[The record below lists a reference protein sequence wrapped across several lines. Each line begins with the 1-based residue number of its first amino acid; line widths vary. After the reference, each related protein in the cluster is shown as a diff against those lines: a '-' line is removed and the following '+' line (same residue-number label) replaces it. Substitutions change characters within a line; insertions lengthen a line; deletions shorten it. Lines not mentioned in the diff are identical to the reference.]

1 VTLSVLA
8 AVGWK
13 VIDRFHIAGRL
24 AISPHGV
31 GIAIGFLAGAY
42 VFMEESR
49 RRGYAEEAS
58 SAIVFWALIGT
69 VIGSRL
75 GYVFTHLSEFHNPV
89 AILQV
94 YKGGLSQL
102 GGVVGAVAVCFV
114 SIRHRGLSF
123 AKGLDAAAIPIP
135 LGVVIGR
142 VGDLIIGDHLGK
154 PTSWAL
160 AFHYHGGTLAGYD
173 CTGNICTT
181 FLSGNHVQVISEHG
195 AELHA
200 QGPFGP
206 VIQQGIGV
214 HQTAL
219 YDFLLT
225 MGLVL
230 LLVWMNRKDRRDSV
244 LFLTYM
250 IWYGTGRIITDFLRV
265 ENRFFGLTGSQ
276 WTSSVAVAVAAGLLV
291 WYIRHPGGPKP
302 WGPYHHLV
310 DEDGLPYRGAAE
322 GEASPPEPASEA
334 TEP

>member
-1 VTLSVLA
+1 VIATLSTLA
-8 AVGWK
+8 AVGWH
-13 VIDRFHIAGRL
+13 VIDRFHIAGRF

-49 RRGYAEEAS
+49 KRDYPEEAA
-58 SAIVFWALIGT
+58 SAIIFWALIGT

-75 GYVFTHLSEFHNPV
+75 GYVITHLSEFHNPV

-102 GGVVGAVAVCFV
+102 GGVVGAVAVCFFAV
-114 SIRHRGLSF
+114 RRRGLSF
-123 AKGLDAAAIPIP
+123 PKGLDAAAIPIP

-160 AFHYHGGTLAGYD
+160 AFQYHGGNLAGYD
-173 CTGNICTT
+173 CISGACTT
-181 FLSGNHVQVISEHG
+181 FLSGNHVEVVTARG

-200 QGPFGP
+200 QGPLGP
-206 VIQQGIGV
+206 VIAHGVGV

-230 LLVWMNRKDRRDSV
+230 VLVWMNRKPRRAAV

-250 IWYGTGRIITDFLRV
+250 IWYGSGRILTDFLRV

-276 WTSSVAVAVAAGLLV
+276 WTSTVAVLVAICFLL
-291 WYIRHPGGPKP
+291 WFARHPEGPRP
-302 WGPYHHLV
+302 WGPYHGLT
-310 DEDGLPYRGAAE
+310 DEQGLPYRG
-322 GEASPPEPASEA
+322 SEPA
-334 TEP
+334 P